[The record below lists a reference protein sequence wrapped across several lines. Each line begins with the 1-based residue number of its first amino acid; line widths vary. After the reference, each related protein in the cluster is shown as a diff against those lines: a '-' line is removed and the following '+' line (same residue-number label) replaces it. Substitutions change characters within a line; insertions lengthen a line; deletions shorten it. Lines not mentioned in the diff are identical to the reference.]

1 MFYTQPFINSLRIFG
16 INNFKIMRY
25 LAGFSIIIA
34 VALLS
39 SCIKHEVIP
48 APTKRVDLPASF
60 TASLNGFGYE
70 IIKDID
76 GYSCKA
82 TQAKEL
88 LPTPQLSNMIYYS
101 SLQSQEKLD
110 FIQIGIGKL
119 KFNADHNL
127 DPSLSA
133 FKDFFID
140 EPIRDYSEGAE
151 DGVEIIFRDGSGKI
165 WKSDETIPGQSF
177 EFTDAVIES
186 DEFGDYLK
194 FTAKF
199 NAVLVLDI
207 DDVDHPDYGSISTL
221 ENATFQG
228 YFKR

>member
-1 MFYTQPFINSLRIFG
+1 M
-16 INNFKIMRY
+16 KY
-25 LAGFSIIIA
+25 LAGLSIIIGIA
-34 VALLS
+34 MLS

-48 APTKRVDLPASF
+48 APTPRVDLPASF

-70 IIKDID
+70 IIKDVD

-82 TQAKEL
+82 SQAKEL

-127 DPSLSA
+127 DPSLVA
-133 FKDFFID
+133 FKDFFAD
-140 EPIRDYSEGAE
+140 NPTRNFSNSAE
-151 DGVEIIFRDGSGKI
+151 DGVEIIFRDGNGKI
-165 WKSDETIPGQSF
+165 WKSDESIPGQSF
-177 EFTDAVIES
+177 EFTEVVQES

-199 NAVLVLDI
+199 NAVLVFDI
-207 DDVDHPDYGSISTL
+207 ADVDHPDYGSITTI